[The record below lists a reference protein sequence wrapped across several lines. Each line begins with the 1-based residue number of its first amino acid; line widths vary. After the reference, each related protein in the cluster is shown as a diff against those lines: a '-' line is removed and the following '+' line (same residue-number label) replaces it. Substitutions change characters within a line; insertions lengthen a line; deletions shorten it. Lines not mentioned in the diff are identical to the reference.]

1 MPQHPSDGCQDFLRG
16 QRLLRR
22 DVLRVGA
29 FGVFG
34 CPLSRLLAAESNGG
48 SGSPTPARAKSVIF
62 YHHYGAP
69 SHIDT
74 FDSKPDAPAEIR
86 GEFATIE
93 SSAPGFR
100 VTEIMPQ
107 IARVCDRLAV
117 VRTMSHRT
125 ANHNPGVYLA
135 ITGRTSVRDQV
146 QVGATPDD
154 WPNYGA
160 VLEKMSPG
168 DASLPTAVQLPHH
181 AFDQVFRCPG
191 QAGGLLGSAY
201 DPLVVTRDPN
211 QSDFRV
217 DEFDLRVEGG
227 QLANRQGLLATLD
240 QQIATLDKLAAVSR
254 WDSHRERAISL
265 LTSTRTKQA
274 FDLNREPDS
283 LRDRYG
289 RHKSGQSLL
298 LARRLVEAG
307 VRFVTVF
314 SGSNPGDGWDT
325 HVDNFRKLKNSLM
338 PPEDQAF
345 SALIEDLDAH
355 GLLDE
360 TLVVWSGEFGR
371 KPHIGRP
378 NPAVNNI
385 GPGGR
390 DHWPACYSLVLAGAG
405 VKRGFVYGES
415 DRIGEYPRGN
425 PHTPGDMAAT
435 IFQCLGLDPH
445 AHIHDAV
452 GRPYT
457 LADGEPISGI
467 FV

>member
-1 MPQHPSDGCQDFLRG
+1 MPHRTQSGCREFWQS
-16 QRLLRR
+16 QRFSRR
-22 DVLRVGA
+22 EIVRAGA
-29 FGVFG
+29 LGLFGHSCF
-34 CPLSRLLAAESNGG
+34 PLLANEST
-48 SGSPTPARAKSVIF
+48 SETSSKARAKSVIF

-74 FDSKPDAPAEIR
+74 FDPKPDAPDEIR
-86 GEFATIE
+86 GEFATID
-93 SSAPGFR
+93 SSAPGLH
-100 VTEIMPQ
+100 VTDIMPG
-107 IARVCDRLAV
+107 ISKICDRLAV
-117 VRTMSHRT
+117 VRTMSHKT

-146 QVGATPDD
+146 QVGTTPED
-154 WPNYGA
+154 WPHYGA
-160 VLEKMSPG
+160 VLAKLAPG
-168 DASLPTAVQLPHH
+168 DASLPTAVQLPHY

-191 QAGGLLGSAY
+191 QSGGLLGSAY
-201 DPLVVTRDPN
+201 DPLVIPRDPN
-211 QSDFRV
+211 AADFQAE
-217 DEFDLRVEGG
+217 EFDLRVAEH
-227 QLANRQGLLATLD
+227 QLSDRRSLLMALDRQSAVLESLAGTTGWD
-240 QQIATLDKLAAVSR
+240 Q
-254 WDSHRERAISL
+254 HRERALSL
-265 LTSTRTKQA
+265 LTSPRTKQA
-274 FDLNREPDS
+274 FDLHRETTA

-325 HVDNFRKLKNSLM
+325 HVDNFNRLKKSLM

-345 SALIEDLDAH
+345 SALIEDLDQR
-355 GLLDE
+355 GLLDD

-405 VKRGFVYGES
+405 VKRGYVHGES
-415 DRIGEYPRGN
+415 DRHGEYPRGL

-435 IFQCLGLDPH
+435 LFWALGLDPQT
-445 AHIHDAV
+445 HIHDAV
-452 GRPYT
+452 GRPYAI
-457 LADGEPISGI
+457 ADGQPITDL
-467 FV
+467 FT

>member
-1 MPQHPSDGCQDFLRG
+1 MRA
-16 QRLLRR
+16 
-22 DVLRVGA
+22 GA
-29 FGVFG
+29 FGLFG
-34 CPLSRLLAAESNGG
+34 QAALPLIANESSGAPRLK
-48 SGSPTPARAKSVIF
+48 TRAKAVIF

-74 FDSKPDAPAEIR
+74 FDPKPEAPAEIR
-86 GEFATIE
+86 GEFATID
-93 SSAPGFR
+93 SSAPGFQ
-100 VTEIMPQ
+100 VTDIMPG

-117 VRTMSHRT
+117 VRTMSHKT
-125 ANHNPGVYLA
+125 SNHNPGVYLA
-135 ITGRTSVRDQV
+135 ITGRAGVRDQV

-160 VLEKMSPG
+160 VLAKLAPG
-168 DASLPTAVQLPHH
+168 DASLPTAVQLPHY

-191 QAGGLLGSAY
+191 QTGGLLGSAF
-201 DPLVVTRDPN
+201 DPLVIPRDP
-211 QSDFRV
+211 SAADFQAE
-217 DEFDLRVEGG
+217 EFDLRVGDH
-227 QLANRQGLLATLD
+227 QLSNRRSLLASLD
-240 QQIATLDKLAAVSR
+240 RQSAVLESLAETKS
-254 WDSHRERAISL
+254 WDQHRDRALSL
-265 LTSTRTKQA
+265 LTSPRTKQA
-274 FDLNREPDS
+274 FDLAREPPEV
-283 LRDRYG
+283 RDRYG

-307 VRFVTVF
+307 VKFVTVF

-325 HVDNFRKLKNSLM
+325 HVDNFNRLKKKLM

-345 SALIEDLDAH
+345 SALIEDLDQR
-355 GLLDE
+355 GLLAD

-405 VKRGFVYGES
+405 VKRGYLHGES
-415 DRIGEYPRGN
+415 DRSGEYPRGQ

-435 IFQCLGLDPH
+435 LFWALGLDPQT
-445 AHIHDAV
+445 HIHDPL
-452 GRPYT
+452 GRPYAI
-457 LADGEPISGI
+457 ADGQPMPAL
-467 FV
+467 FA